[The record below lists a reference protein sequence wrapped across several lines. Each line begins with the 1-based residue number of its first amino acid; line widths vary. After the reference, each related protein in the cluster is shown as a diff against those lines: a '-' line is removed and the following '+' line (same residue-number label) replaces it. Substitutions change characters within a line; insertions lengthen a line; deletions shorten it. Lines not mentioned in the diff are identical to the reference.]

1 MFIFVRIYTNR
12 FWLLFGSALCA
23 ICMLV
28 LAYFVANTDVNHDTS
43 LTIGGIISVLTVYIF
58 AFSFSVSLG
67 PISWNVC
74 AEIFPLHIN
83 ATCCA
88 ITTSTQWAFQIL
100 IASLTPPLLASIG
113 YLTYIIYAFF
123 CILTYLFVYLIV
135 PETRNVAL
143 GMEMDAIFNVNF
155 HGDEDA
161 EIDSDVDESSSLL
174 GGMGK
179 AGVIQRERVM
189 ERGRR
194 GSFGA
199 YT

>member
-1 MFIFVRIYTNR
+1 
-12 FWLLFGSALCA
+12 
-23 ICMLV
+23 
-28 LAYFVANTDVNHDTS
+28 
-43 LTIGGIISVLTVYIF
+43 
-58 AFSFSVSLG
+58 
-67 PISWNVC
+67 
-74 AEIFPLHIN
+74 
-83 ATCCA
+83 
-88 ITTSTQWAFQIL
+88 
-100 IASLTPPLLASIG
+100 
-113 YLTYIIYAFF
+113 
-123 CILTYLFVYLIV
+123 
-135 PETRNVAL
+135 
-143 GMEMDAIFNVNF
+143 MDAIFNVNF